1 MESGLLVYQWIVWTL
16 GLLALAFVAQ
26 RERTKS
32 EALTEALLEAHDWV
46 DEIIEAL
53 EEKDEAEGNR
63 AVDRLVAQRKPDERP
78 GPSEHQ
84 GV

>member
-32 EALTEALLEAHDWV
+32 EALAEALLEAHDWV

-53 EEKDEAEGNR
+53 QDPEGPEAEAR
-63 AVDRLVAQRKPDERP
+63 LDRLVDQQRPDGWP
-78 GPSEHQ
+78 GDS
-84 GV
+84 